1 MSIYIRA
8 QDIEALK
15 RNMRGYLDEV
25 ATKKERQKILLA
37 GGRVVRAKVKRGGY
51 FKDSKKPRTYYSK
64 QGKITIMPGN
74 LRTSMYAFKTKVGSV
89 EVGPRVLK
97 KIAGKYDKIGETPK
111 TSSGYYAAMLFKKAA
126 NFRRQVTEAAMAASI
141 SKIDA
146 AMQRTF
152 QRIHRTWKK
161 KYNL

>member
-1 MSIYIRA
+1 
-8 QDIEALK
+8 
-15 RNMRGYLDEV
+15 
-25 ATKKERQKILLA
+25 
-37 GGRVVRAKVKRGGY
+37 
-51 FKDSKKPRTYYSK
+51 
-64 QGKITIMPGN
+64 MPGN